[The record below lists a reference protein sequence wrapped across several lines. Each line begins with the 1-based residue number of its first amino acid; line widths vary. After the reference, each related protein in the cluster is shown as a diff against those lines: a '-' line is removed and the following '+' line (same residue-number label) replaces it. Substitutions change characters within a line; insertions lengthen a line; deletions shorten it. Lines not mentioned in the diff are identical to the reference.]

1 MKDGGGLSEIASF
14 VESIRGK
21 LISFEASQLP
31 VNRSERT
38 INIADSNY
46 KHHEGKYFLQ
56 WYFEKL
62 AQQAK
67 SVAVIKGR
75 SDIARSPPFEFREVV
90 RL

>member
-38 INIADSNY
+38 INFADSNY
-46 KHHEGKYFLQ
+46 KYNTRKENLFYNDILR
-56 WYFEKL
+56 KL
-62 AQQAK
+62 HNK
-67 SVAVIKGR
+67 ICCSN
-75 SDIARSPPFEFREVV
+75 
-90 RL
+90 